1 MVACDRSLLLMQ
13 VTKNDM
19 INFKI
24 QQNLWLLPFQIAS
37 LLAMSCIS
45 IFNILENI
53 YKAIFSSHILVI
65 FNIILLMSEKITNG
79 KYFSDCFLS
88 SFQVIDLFL
97 CPLKTSEKMKI
108 SDVCQRYRKRPVVL
122 HGLRSNN

>member
-24 QQNLWLLPFQIAS
+24 QQTLWLLPFQIAS

-45 IFNILENI
+45 IFNILQNI

-65 FNIILLMSEKITNG
+65 FNLILLMSEKITKG
-79 KYFSDCFLS
+79 KYFSECFLG
-88 SFQVIDLFL
+88 SFHTIDLFL
-97 CPLKTSEKMKI
+97 CPLKTSENMKI

-122 HGLRSNN
+122 NGLRSNN

>member
-37 LLAMSCIS
+37 LSAMSCIS

-65 FNIILLMSEKITNG
+65 FNILLMSEKITKG

-88 SFQVIDLFL
+88 SFQAIDLFL
-97 CPLKTSEKMKI
+97 CPLKTSENMKI